1 MYLQIFNLLVKLRT
15 NSRYKLGVQ
24 DYVEYS
30 PYTYVEHNSS
40 GIPPSPNL
48 VSEDIK
54 LKEDVLVQS
63 NYISLAA
70 ACKAVIKAL
79 KEELGKA

>member
-1 MYLQIFNLLVKLRT
+1 M
-15 NSRYKLGVQ
+15 GVH

-30 PYTYVEHNSS
+30 PYKYVEHDIS

-48 VSEDIK
+48 VSEDTK
-54 LKEDVLVQS
+54 LKEDDLVQS

-79 KEELGKA
+79 EEELGKA